1 MTYWSLWNEPNHIF
15 FIKPRSQAPRVY
27 CRMVQRG
34 LSALKAAVPGARV
47 FVGELAPVGT
57 ATKVIGPLRFLQQ
70 WLCVDKS
77 YKAARPHGPQAGL
90 QWVGCRRAN
99 GFAHHPYGPAGTVY
113 RGRDI
118 VNMVGIRRL
127 ASALDRSARAGRITR
142 GLSIYNTEFGYQT
155 NPDLFIGT
163 TPNRQAEILNTLEEF
178 SYRYS
183 RLRSYS
189 RYLIYDDPRA
199 TARLR

>member
-1 MTYWSLWNEPNHIF
+1 M
-15 FIKPRSQAPRVY
+15 
-27 CRMVQRG
+27 
-34 LSALKAAVPGARV
+34 
-47 FVGELAPVGT
+47 
-57 ATKVIGPLRFLQQ
+57 VIGPLRFLQQ

-77 YKAARPHGPQAGL
+77 YKRLRGRTARKQ
-90 QWVGCRRAN
+90 GCNGFRRVSAN

-127 ASALDRSARAGRITR
+127 ASALDKSARAGRIAR

-163 TPNRQAEILNTLEEF
+163 TP
-178 SYRYS
+178 
-183 RLRSYS
+183 
-189 RYLIYDDPRA
+189 
-199 TARLR
+199 TARPRSSTRWRSSPTATRG